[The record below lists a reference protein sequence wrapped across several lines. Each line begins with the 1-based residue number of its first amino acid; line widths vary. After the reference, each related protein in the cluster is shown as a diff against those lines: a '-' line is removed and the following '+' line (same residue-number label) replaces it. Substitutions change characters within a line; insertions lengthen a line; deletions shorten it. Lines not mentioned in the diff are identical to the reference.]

1 MLLEVPN
8 MLPLSANRSQSGP
21 ENLRESL
28 ASGASPSR
36 SPEARLVRAV
46 SGESR
51 PDEQAASFVEVTA
64 WCLTGMSGWW
74 SVNIITA
81 EQPTFVAE
89 LPAGKRMGN
98 LIAVCTQVGNIAP
111 IIYKAATRRRP
122 GNLVVA
128 IGCFQVVAVL
138 SLLATMVLWHSTP
151 ILLVCT
157 VLAGSVGCMS
167 SVTYWAAVAQ
177 RPASCVRAMSVGM
190 TLGGLLATAFAALQ
204 LGGRKQGNP
213 RFSAEIFFLL
223 AAVMQAGQGAMFVW
237 RSIHSAHHDTPVAAS
252 TAAGGD
258 AEATASTACATE
270 KGPMPRIAKFLMAGC
285 FVVYATTYTM
295 PTLMPFMAGHY
306 TDPTESQQLLLCMQV
321 LQNAGDVSGRLATVL
336 VRENRL
342 VLIIWMLLLLV
353 SFLASVLSSVQDVS
367 TLLSYDLAILTLPL
381 ICGFFYFS
389 RGLLVTT
396 FYLYARNMGQKEMV
410 QEITENM
417 GFCGQMGALMAN
429 FAAFVAIFT

>member
-1 MLLEVPN
+1 

-51 PDEQAASFVEVTA
+51 PDEQAASFVEEWLVEREHYHSGAADLCGGTA
-64 WCLTGMSGWW
+64 GGEKDGKSDCCLHS
-74 SVNIITA
+74 
-81 EQPTFVAE
+81 
-89 LPAGKRMGN
+89 
-98 LIAVCTQVGNIAP
+98 GNIAP

-190 TLGGLLATAFAALQ
+190 TLGGLLATGFAALQ

-213 RFSAEIFFLL
+213 RFSPEIFFLL

-237 RSIHSAHHDTPVAAS
+237 RSLHSAHHDTPVAAG

-306 TDPTESQQLLLCMQV
+306 TDPTEAG
-321 LQNAGDVSGRLATVL
+321 LQA
-336 VRENRL
+336 
-342 VLIIWMLLLLV
+342 LLV
-353 SFLASVLSSVQDVS
+353 IFGLEQIQ
-367 TLLSYDLAILTLPL
+367 TTYSYLFNT
-381 ICGFFYFS
+381 
-389 RGLLVTT
+389 
-396 FYLYARNMGQKEMV
+396 
-410 QEITENM
+410 
-417 GFCGQMGALMAN
+417 
-429 FAAFVAIFT
+429 